1 MRVYSSSVSK
11 SASQEVPKK
20 YGQRE
25 AHRCKRGCAKD
36 HCQDSQALHLV
47 HHFPGNTRGFLTF
60 STLLTSIIPPLDKR
74 VSAQQKNKSNRKK
87 KRETEGREAER
98 KGGRKQAREN
108 RKKTHHLESHPSVP
122 NTPALHHPAAF
133 AASSPPSPRRGFGR
147 AKGSAK
153 GSSTFNTQQIDG
165 VYMSTTAS
173 VMTLRPNILG

>member
-74 VSAQQKNKSNRKK
+74 VSAQQKIRATERRRGKK
-87 KRETEGREAER
+87 KGERQREKEGENKLEKTEKRRTIWKAIRPFQILPPFTTQPPLPLLLPPRLDGVS
-98 KGGRKQAREN
+98 GGRRVPPRVPA
-108 RKKTHHLESHPSVP
+108 PSTP
-122 NTPALHHPAAF
+122 NKLMGCTCR
-133 AASSPPSPRRGFGR
+133 PPPP
-147 AKGSAK
+147 
-153 GSSTFNTQQIDG
+153 
-165 VYMSTTAS
+165 
-173 VMTLRPNILG
+173 L